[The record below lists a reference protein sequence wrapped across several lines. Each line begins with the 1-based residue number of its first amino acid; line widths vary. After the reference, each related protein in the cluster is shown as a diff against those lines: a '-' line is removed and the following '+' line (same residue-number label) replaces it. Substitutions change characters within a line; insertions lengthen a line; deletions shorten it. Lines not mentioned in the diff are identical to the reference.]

1 VALYGCLAVVV
12 CCETRRSAFR
22 VAAVAAAV
30 VVPIVVATSRVYRG
44 MHFPTDTI
52 SGALVG
58 AACIAIAYV
67 AVRRALAVAESRA

>member
-1 VALYGCLAVVV
+1 
-12 CCETRRSAFR
+12 
-22 VAAVAAAV
+22 
-30 VVPIVVATSRVYRG
+30 